1 MMGGINHIFI
11 VGNLG
16 RDPEIRYTKDNKP
29 VANFSVAASESW
41 KDKQGEWVERTEWFR
56 VVAFGYTAEKVERTF
71 AKGKQ
76 VLVEGKMQTRKWTD
90 KDGNEQTTTEI
101 VADRV
106 MALGRKEEGGKPAG
120 VGDSGHFEAPQ
131 MPAVQEE
138 EDDLPF

>member
-1 MMGGINHIFI
+1 MGGINHIFI

-41 KDKQGEWVERTEWFR
+41 KDKQGEWQERTEWFR

-131 MPAVQEE
+131 MPDTKED
-138 EDDLPF
+138 EDDSLPF